1 MGSVFSTPENAY
13 LTPVTL
19 SLMMNF
25 PFLSF
30 LFVPDLIAHKS
41 LYPPPPAPPLFP
53 ELDQSLGN
61 PCFALLGH
69 RIILRLSTQQLYFAG
84 FLLLP
89 TQFHF
94 CSFHPSHY
102 FPPLFSAVCVLLFS
116 NHIFSHFVSNMSLI
130 LRIFTD
136 LVNGNI
142 ARGTTDPGY

>member
-1 MGSVFSTPENAY
+1 MGGGQCFFFHSRTCISQTSNS
-13 LTPVTL
+13 L
-19 SLMMNF
+19 SLTMDF

-30 LFVPDLIAHKS
+30 LFVLDLIAHKS

-84 FLLLP
+84 STLLP

-102 FPPLFSAVCVLLFS
+102 FPPPFSTVYVLLFS
-116 NHIFSHFVSNMSLI
+116 NHIFFSLCFKHVAD
-130 LRIFTD
+130 FT
-136 LVNGNI
+136 NI
-142 ARGTTDPGY
+142 YRHGEWKNI